1 MTRTDSF
8 FALSSGRPAGTP
20 YAQTVHDLGQLVLPS
35 GRLEASDPFVSLG
48 ESLVVTVPAGTYPVR
63 VTVADVSDEQDGS
76 HLREAYLSVVLA
88 EGEVARVEGMVPEGA
103 SGTVDLDEDEDDERL
118 HGVGVDAGTVAF
130 ADADAVRTAMP
141 EGDWYEDLFD
151 DGTDTSWF
159 ARMDDPAHLR
169 AGCANIVL
177 PLATAGEN
185 LVLAHSGWGDG
196 RYPVL
201 GSYAADG
208 TLLGVH
214 IDLLVAGEQ
223 EDEDDEDVA

>member
-1 MTRTDSF
+1 MARTDAF
-8 FALSSGRPAGTP
+8 FALSSGRPEGTP
-20 YAQTVHDLGQLVLPS
+20 YAQTVHDLGLLVLPS

-48 ESLVVTVPAGTYPVR
+48 ESLVVTVPAGAYPVR

-88 EGEVARVEGMVPEGA
+88 EGVVARVEGLAPAGA
-103 SGTVDLDEDEDDERL
+103 SDADEGEPDDEL
-118 HGVGVDAGTVAF
+118 FHGVVVDAGTVAF
-130 ADADAVRTAMP
+130 ADAEAVRTLMP

-151 DGTDTSWF
+151 DGKPTSWF
-159 ARMDDPAHLR
+159 ARMDDPTHLR
-169 AGCANIVL
+169 GGSANIVL
-177 PLATAGEN
+177 PLASSGEN
-185 LVLAHSGWGDG
+185 VVLAHSGWGDG
-196 RYPVL
+196 WYPVL

-223 EDEDDEDVA
+223 EDDEDAA